1 MKFIIILL
9 ITLVSTMSHAQEIS
23 DKLIIDSDVMVIK
36 NGLLTETF
44 GIRIYD
50 GSIAPFSKVGEN
62 FPINGSYSFS
72 TDEDNQDQ
80 ITLEFHR
87 STESMASPESYIGT
101 VQIRGYKLE
110 PARKPLVRVF
120 YEIANNKITIWA
132 ANEKQNGK
140 LSLSMIKNKLGK
152 SVH

>member
-1 MKFIIILL
+1 
-9 ITLVSTMSHAQEIS
+9 
-23 DKLIIDSDVMVIK
+23 
-36 NGLLTETF
+36 
-44 GIRIYD
+44 
-50 GSIAPFSKVGEN
+50 
-62 FPINGSYSFS
+62 
-72 TDEDNQDQ
+72 
-80 ITLEFHR
+80 
-87 STESMASPESYIGT
+87 MASAESYIGT